1 MKRKKY
7 FRRTAISFLLLIGV
21 LVTTTAF
28 VDKYYYVDKKLLA
41 IESVINNYYVG
52 DVNTEKLREGIYK
65 GFVNGVGDV
74 YTNYYTAD
82 EYASFMEKSSGVYA
96 GIGIQMSL
104 DSADNTIMVV
114 DVFEGSPA
122 EEVGML
128 PNDKIIKVA
137 GQTVT
142 GDDFSSLPSMVK
154 GEVGTTV
161 QLTIYRPSEDKSY
174 DFDVERRNITT
185 ASVESK
191 MLENNIG
198 YIKIVQFEEITYD
211 QFKASLDE
219 LQAANMQGLVIDVRN
234 NPGGLLKVTQ
244 KIADELVP
252 AGVVVSTEN
261 KVGKNEVYYA
271 DDEYINIPIVVLV
284 NGNSA
289 SASEVLAGAIK
300 DTGRGKLVGETTYG
314 KGVVQS
320 VIPLSDGSALKVT
333 TAKYFTPSGVC
344 IQGVGI
350 EPDYEVTL
358 PVELLTKSKLAEEED
373 IQLQKALE
381 VLKEEIKE

>member
-1 MKRKKY
+1 MKKIRC
-7 FRRTAISFLLLIGV
+7 FRRKAISLMFLILV
-21 LVTTTAF
+21 FVTTTAF

-96 GIGIQMSL
+96 GIGIQMTL
-104 DSADNTIMVV
+104 DSVDNTIMIV

-122 EEVGML
+122 QEVGMR
-128 PNDKIIKVA
+128 PNDKLIKVA
-137 GQTVT
+137 GKTVT
-142 GDDFSSLPSMVK
+142 GDDFSSLPNMVK
-154 GEVGTTV
+154 GKIGSKVKI
-161 QLTIYRPSEDKSY
+161 TIYRPSEGKSY
-174 DFDVERRNITT
+174 DLDVERRNITT

-191 MLENNIG
+191 MLKDNIG
-198 YIKIVQFEEITYD
+198 YIKIIQFEEITYD
-211 QFKASLDE
+211 QFKKALE
-219 LQAANMQGLVIDVRN
+219 GLINEQMKGLVIDVRD
-234 NPGGLLKVTQ
+234 NPGGLLKITQ

-252 AGVVVSTEN
+252 AGIVVSTEN

-271 DDEYINIPIVVLV
+271 DDKYIDIPIVVLV

-300 DTGRGKLVGETTYG
+300 DTGRGKLIGETTYG

-320 VIPLSDGSALKVT
+320 VIPLTDGSALKVT

-344 IQGVGI
+344 IQGIGI
-350 EPDYEVTL
+350 EPDYIVTL
-358 PVELLTKSKLAEEED
+358 PVELLTKSRLTEEED
-373 IQLQKALE
+373 IQLQKAVE
-381 VLKEEIKE
+381 VLKEETY

>member
-1 MKRKKY
+1 MKIKKHFRK
-7 FRRTAISFLLLIGV
+7 TAISFLLLIVV
-21 LVTTTAF
+21 LATTTAF

-52 DVNTEKLREGIYK
+52 DVNAKKLQEGIYK
-65 GFVNGVGDV
+65 GFVNGVGDI
-74 YTNYYTAD
+74 YTNYYTAE

-104 DSADNTIMVV
+104 DNADNTIMVV

-122 EEVGML
+122 QEVGML
-128 PNDKIIKVA
+128 PNDKIIKVE

-142 GDDFSSLPSMVK
+142 GEDFSSLPSMVK
-154 GEVGTTV
+154 GELGTKVKVTV
-161 QLTIYRPSEDKSY
+161 YRPSEDKSI

-191 MLENNIG
+191 MLEDSIG

-219 LQAANMQGLVIDVRN
+219 LQAENMQGLIIDVRN
-234 NPGGLLKVTQ
+234 NPGGLLKVTE

-300 DTGRGKLVGETTYG
+300 DTGRGKLVGETTFG

-344 IQGVGI
+344 IQGIGI
-350 EPDYEVTL
+350 EPDFEVTL
-358 PVELLTKSKLAEEED
+358 PVELLTKSKLTEEED
-373 IQLQKALE
+373 VQLQKALE
-381 VLKEEIKE
+381 VLKEELD

>member
-1 MKRKKY
+1 MKIKKHFRK
-7 FRRTAISFLLLIGV
+7 TAISFLLLIVV
-21 LVTTTAF
+21 LATTTAF

-52 DVNTEKLREGIYK
+52 DVNAKKLQEGIYK
-65 GFVNGVGDV
+65 GFVNGVGDI
-74 YTNYYTAD
+74 YTNYYTAE

-104 DSADNTIMVV
+104 DNADNTIMVV

-122 EEVGML
+122 QEVGML
-128 PNDKIIKVA
+128 PNDKIIKVE

-142 GDDFSSLPSMVK
+142 GEDFSSLPSMVK
-154 GEVGTTV
+154 GEPGTKVKVTV
-161 QLTIYRPSEDKSY
+161 YRPSEDKSI

-191 MLENNIG
+191 MLEDSIG

-219 LQAANMQGLVIDVRN
+219 LQAENMQGLIIDVRN
-234 NPGGLLKVTQ
+234 NPGGLLKVTE

-300 DTGRGKLVGETTYG
+300 DTGRGKLVGETTFG

-344 IQGVGI
+344 IQGIGI
-350 EPDYEVTL
+350 EPDFEVTL
-358 PVELLTKSKLAEEED
+358 PVELLTKSKLTEEED
-373 IQLQKALE
+373 VQLQKALE
-381 VLKEEIKE
+381 VLKEELD

>member
-1 MKRKKY
+1 MKIKKHFRK
-7 FRRTAISFLLLIGV
+7 TAISFLLLIVV
-21 LVTTTAF
+21 LATTTAF

-52 DVNTEKLREGIYK
+52 DVNAKKLQEGIYK
-65 GFVNGVGDV
+65 GFVNGVGDI
-74 YTNYYTAD
+74 YTNYYTAE

-104 DSADNTIMVV
+104 DNADNTIMVV

-122 EEVGML
+122 QEVGML
-128 PNDKIIKVA
+128 PNDKIIKVE

-142 GDDFSSLPSMVK
+142 GEDFSSLPSMVK
-154 GEVGTTV
+154 GVPGNKVKVTV
-161 QLTIYRPSEDKSY
+161 YRPSEDKSI

-191 MLENNIG
+191 MLEDSIG

-219 LQAANMQGLVIDVRN
+219 LQAENMQGLIIDVRN
-234 NPGGLLKVTQ
+234 NPGGLLKVTE

-300 DTGRGKLVGETTYG
+300 DTGRGKLVGETTFG

-344 IQGVGI
+344 IQGIGI
-350 EPDYEVTL
+350 EPDFEVTL
-358 PVELLTKSKLAEEED
+358 PVELLTKSKLTEEED
-373 IQLQKALE
+373 VQLQKALE
-381 VLKEEIKE
+381 VLKEELD

>member
-1 MKRKKY
+1 MKRKKK
-7 FRRTAISFLLLIGV
+7 FRKVAISFLLLIV
-21 LVTTTAF
+21 ILATTTAF

-52 DVNTEKLREGIYK
+52 DVNAKKLQEGIYK

-74 YTNYYTAD
+74 YTNYFTAD

-96 GIGIQMSL
+96 GIGVQMSL
-104 DSADNTIMVV
+104 DNADNTILIV

-122 EEVGML
+122 EEIGML
-128 PNDKIIKVA
+128 CNDKIIKVE

-142 GDDFSSLPSMVK
+142 GDDFSSLPSMIK
-154 GEVGTTV
+154 GEPGTKVKVTV
-161 QLTIYRPSEDKSY
+161 YRPSEDKSY
-174 DFDVERRNITT
+174 DFNVERRNITT

-191 MLENNIG
+191 MFEENIG

-211 QFKASLDE
+211 QFKSALE
-219 LQAANMQGLVIDVRN
+219 TLQSDNMQGLIIDVRN

-252 AGVVVSTEN
+252 AGIVVSTEN

-300 DTGRGKLVGETTYG
+300 DTGRGKLVGETTFG

-344 IQGVGI
+344 IQGIGI
-350 EPDYEVTL
+350 EPDFEVSL
-358 PVELLTKSKLAEEED
+358 PAELLTKSKLTEAED

-381 VLKEEIKE
+381 VLKEELE

>member
-1 MKRKKY
+1 MKKIRC
-7 FRRTAISFLLLIGV
+7 FRRKAISLLFLIV
-21 LVTTTAF
+21 VFVTTTAF

-65 GFVNGVGDV
+65 GFVSGVGDV

-96 GIGIQMSL
+96 GIGIQMTL
-104 DSADNTIMVV
+104 DSADNTIMIV

-142 GDDFSSLPSMVK
+142 GDDFSSLPNMVK
-154 GEVGTTV
+154 GKIGSKVKI
-161 QLTIYRPSEDKSY
+161 TIYRPSEGKSY
-174 DFDVERRNITT
+174 DLDVERRNITT

-191 MLENNIG
+191 MLKDNIG

-211 QFKASLDE
+211 QFKKALDE
-219 LQAANMQGLVIDVRN
+219 LTGEQMQGLIIDVRD
-234 NPGGLLKVTQ
+234 NPGGLLKVTE

-252 AGVVVSTEN
+252 AGIVVSTEN

-271 DDEYINIPIVVLV
+271 DDEYIDIPIAVLV

-300 DTGRGKLVGETTYG
+300 DTGRGKLIGETTYG

-320 VIPLSDGSALKVT
+320 VIPLTDGSALKVT

-344 IQGVGI
+344 IQGIGI
-350 EPDYEVTL
+350 EPDYVVTL
-358 PVELLTKSKLAEEED
+358 PVELLTKSKLTEEED
-373 IQLQKALE
+373 IQLQKAVE
-381 VLKEEIKE
+381 VLKEEIQ

>member
-1 MKRKKY
+1 M
-7 FRRTAISFLLLIGV
+7 RRGRRFQRVIIGTLLIILV
-21 LVTTTAF
+21 LSTTTAF
-28 VDKYYYVDKKLLA
+28 VDRYYHVDKKLLA

-52 DVNTEKLREGIYK
+52 DVNSEKLQEGIYK
-65 GFVNGVGDV
+65 GFVSGVGDV

-96 GIGIQMSL
+96 GIGIQMTI
-104 DSADNTIMVV
+104 DNVDNTIMVTE
-114 DVFEGSPA
+114 VFAGSPA

-128 PNDKIIKVA
+128 ANDKIIKVS

-142 GDDFSSLPSMVK
+142 GDDFSELPNMVK

-161 QLTIYRPSEDKSY
+161 AITVYRPSEDKSY
-174 DFDVERRNITT
+174 DLTVERRNITT
-185 ASVESK
+185 NSVASK
-191 MLENNIG
+191 MLDDQIG
-198 YIKIVQFEEITYD
+198 YIQIVQFEEITD
-211 QFKASLDE
+211 KQFKTALEQLVAQD
-219 LQAANMQGLVIDVRN
+219 MKGLIVDVRN

-244 KIADELVP
+244 NIADELVP

-271 DDEYINIPIVVLV
+271 DNTYLDIPLVVLV

-320 VIPLSDGSALKVT
+320 IIPFSDGSALKIT

-344 IQGVGI
+344 IQGIGI
-350 EPDYEVTL
+350 EPDYEVSL
-358 PVELLTKSKLAEEED
+358 PTELLTKSTITPEED
-373 IQLQKALE
+373 VQLQKAIE
-381 VLKEEIKE
+381 VVKEEIK